1 MEETIREQRIAA
13 IRRFSRFYTRR
24 IGVLHEGLLGSPY
37 SLTEGR
43 IIYELAQHAPLTAS
57 DLGAD
62 LGLDA
67 GYMSRVLKGLEDKGI
82 LARRPSPE
90 DARRTL
96 LSLTEE
102 GQAAF
107 AQLNARSHDEI
118 GDLLDTLPEAARQ
131 RLVSS
136 LETAETL
143 LSGEALQPPAYLLRP
158 HRPGDI
164 GWVIQRHAE
173 LYAEEYGWDISFEA
187 LVAEVAATFLRN
199 FDPAGDCCWMAEIAG
214 ERVGSA
220 FVVRQDTETAKL
232 RLVIV
237 DPKARGLG
245 IGARLVEECLRFAR
259 QAGYRRMILWTN
271 DVLHAARH
279 IYVKAGFRL
288 VASEPHHSFGKD
300 LVGETWERDL

>member
-1 MEETIREQRIAA
+1 MAESVREQRIAA

-43 IIYELAQHAPLTAS
+43 IIYELARRAALSAS
-57 DLGAD
+57 EIGAD
-62 LGLDA
+62 LGLDT
-67 GYMSRVLKGLEDKGI
+67 GYLSRVLKGLEDKGV
-82 LARRPSPE
+82 LTRSPSPE
-90 DARRTL
+90 DARRSL
-96 LSLTEE
+96 LSLTDD

-107 AQLNARSHDEI
+107 ALLNARSHDEI
-118 GDLLDTLPEAARQ
+118 GELLDRLPEEARQ
-131 RLVSS
+131 RLVSA

-143 LSGEALQPPAYLLRP
+143 LSREAAPPPSYLLRP

-187 LVAEVAATFLRN
+187 LVAEVAGTFLRD
-199 FDPAGDCCWMAEIAG
+199 FDPAGDCCWIAEMAG

-220 FVVRQDTETAKL
+220 FVVRQDAETAKL

-259 QAGYRRMILWTN
+259 LAGYRRMILWTN

-279 IYVKAGFRL
+279 IYEKAGFRL
-288 VASEPHHSFGKD
+288 ILREPHRSFGKD